1 VRREI
6 TDTWIRG
13 LKPPAGGRLEVWDG
27 RVRGLVLR
35 ITPSGVISWS
45 VRSTTSAGKKTRP
58 TLGTWPA
65 LGVADARKR
74 ALKLLADIAD
84 GADPVAKKK
93 AERTARRARA
103 SLPTVAGYWAEWQAS
118 KAGQWSERYRRS
130 VARLGRVEIA
140 PHLGDRPLIET
151 TRADWV
157 GLIST
162 KQRKAPGVANTLYRM
177 AAAFLSHAST
187 HGWIDGSPLPQRGM
201 ALIAPAPAS
210 RERILSDDELT
221 AIWRAAENLRPKAR
235 AFVRLLIT
243 TAARESEAADI
254 AVGEIDV
261 ADARWTIPGGRTKN
275 GHGIALPL
283 HQLVLPDLV
292 TLLPAHD
299 AGSGWRLLGDVA
311 GSGFKGFGK
320 LKARVDALS
329 GITGWRWHDL
339 RRTARTGM
347 TRLGISRDHAEAALN
362 HVSGRS
368 ALERTYDRYGFEPE
382 VIAAVQ
388 RWQAHVA
395 TLVTSPPSAE
405 IVPMRRSA

>member
-1 VRREI
+1 MRREI
-6 TDTWIRG
+6 TDPWIRG
-13 LKPPAGGRLEVWDG
+13 LNPPPSGRLEIWDT

-35 ITPSGVISWS
+35 ITPTGVISWS

-58 TLGTWPA
+58 TLGRWPV
-65 LGVADARKR
+65 LGVGDARKR
-74 ALKLLADIAD
+74 ALKLLADIAG
-84 GADPVAKKK
+84 GADPIAKKK
-93 AERTARRARA
+93 AERSARRARS
-103 SLPTVAGYWAEWQAS
+103 SLPTVGGYWAEWQAS
-118 KAGQWSERYRRS
+118 KGAQWSERYRRS

-140 PHLGDRPLIET
+140 PHLGDRALIET

-187 HGWIDGSPLPQRGM
+187 RGWIDASPLPPRGM
-201 ALIAPAPAS
+201 ASIAPAPAS

-261 ADARWTIPGGRTKN
+261 SDARWTIPGGRTKN
-275 GHGIALPL
+275 GHGIVLPL
-283 HQLVLPDLV
+283 HQLVAPDLIA
-292 TLLPAHD
+292 LLPAHD
-299 AGSGWRLLGDVA
+299 ARSGWRLLGDVA
-311 GSGFKGFGK
+311 GAGFKGFGK

-329 GITGWRWHDL
+329 GVANWRWHDL

-347 TRLGISRDHAEAALN
+347 TRLGVSRDHAEAALN
-362 HVSGRS
+362 HISGRS
-368 ALERTYDRYGFEPE
+368 ALERTYDRHDFAPE

-395 TLVTSPPSAE
+395 ALVAEAPSAAV
-405 IVPMRRSA
+405 VPLRRPA